1 MYFKEVGLEIFYSAA
16 LERDSA
22 TMKKLPRAIFDIAKN
37 KQTNKIVFEGT
48 GKKKRQTKEKCNE
61 IN

>member
-37 KQTNKIVFEGT
+37 KQTNKIVFK